1 MTAATQQRSARPRGG
16 LSRLAW
22 AALVAVLIV
31 LLLPYILVPVY
42 GIVTPVST
50 LMLARWLTGRNVVRS
65 YMPIDRLAPALPL
78 AVLVA
83 EDDRFCSHHG
93 IDWDEIHI
101 AIEQADDISEARGGS
116 TITQQTA
123 KNLFLWPGRSFVRKA
138 LEFPLALWID
148 LVLPKRR
155 IMEIYLN
162 IVQWGP
168 NGEFGAEAGA
178 RSAFGKSAAN
188 LDPREA
194 ALLAA
199 ILPNPV
205 RRSARRPGPGV
216 RRLAGIYEARAR
228 GASAL
233 AGCIGSAS
241 ARGGRPAL

>member
-1 MTAATQQRSARPRGG
+1 MTAATQQRSVRRRGG
-16 LSRLAW
+16 LSRLVW
-22 AALVAVLIV
+22 AAATAVLV
-31 LLLPYILVPVY
+31 LLLLPYLLVPVY
-42 GIVTPVST
+42 RIVTPVST
-50 LMLARWLTGRNVVRS
+50 LMLARWLTGRNVVRT
-65 YMPIDRLAPALPL
+65 YMPIGRMAPILSLSVLA
-78 AVLVA
+78 A

-93 IDWDEIHI
+93 IDWHEIHA
-101 AIEQADDISEARGGS
+101 AIEEAGDISEARGGS

-155 IMEIYLN
+155 VMEIYLN
-162 IVQWGP
+162 IAQWGP

-178 RSAFGKSAAN
+178 RSAFGKSAAD
-188 LDPREA
+188 LDRGEA

-205 RRSARRPGPGV
+205 RRSARRPGTAV

-228 GASAL
+228 SAAAL
-233 AGCIGSAS
+233 AGCIEGVS
-241 ARGGRPAL
+241 

>member
-1 MTAATQQRSARPRGG
+1 MTDATRRRSARRRGG
-16 LSRLAW
+16 WSALARVVLVAA
-22 AALVAVLIV
+22 AAL
-31 LLLPYILVPVY
+31 LLLPYALVPVY
-42 GIVTPVST
+42 RIVAPVST
-50 LMLARWLTGRNVVRS
+50 LMLARWLTGRNVVHT
-65 YMPIDRLAPALPL
+65 YVPIGRMAPVLPL
-78 AVLVA
+78 SVLAA

-93 IDWDEIHI
+93 IDWQEIH
-101 AIEQADDISEARGGS
+101 AALQEADDISRARGGS

-155 IMEIYLN
+155 ILEIYLN
-162 IVQWGP
+162 IAQWGP

-178 RSAFGKSAAN
+178 RAAFGKSAS
-188 LDPREA
+188 DIDRHEA
-194 ALLAA
+194 ALLAS

-228 GASAL
+228 DAA
-233 AGCIGSAS
+233 AGCIGS
-241 ARGGRPAL
+241 RPAL